1 MGCSEDYNP
10 GSRGKH
16 FVKHLTCR
24 KQFPL
29 ANEGRRPPT
38 LLKDFLLEDSITC
51 SSSSGFKSLPRIQP
65 DGPKKIL
72 TPQTSKSTVSTLRAM
87 INAVKSIQFV
97 KNPPSILPRSLSRRL
112 LSRKT
117 TSSTKQDSF
126 QIASVRIAVTV
137 KDIIRW
143 KSFRDLQQEE
153 EEARE
158 LSTPHCSIDDTTET
172 ASSSG
177 SKGSSWCDSD
187 FSSEW
192 WWQGESGDF
201 SGKKFGNFLPGVGGG
216 NFVEET
222 AGENAKWAEGVGQ
235 PEEAASDDDV
245 TWMSSADDQSETT
258 SSSPEED
265 HKTDDDED
273 ATSAASYE
281 EEEEEEEG
289 AFHKAWQLLDR
300 VRAGSGKHWRSHEE
314 QLLLDFFMDELMAM
328 SSRDN
333 NAWKQDGGK
342 IAIINGDAEKEEEEE
357 EEEEEMVIAKA
368 RAWIDEDREVINWMN
383 ESVAGSKK
391 RDACIQAMDKE
402 GNWSKF
408 GRGGEGKEVGLEIE
422 DGLFDDLINGLV
434 ADILIV

>member
-24 KQFPL
+24 KQFSL

-51 SSSSGFKSLPRIQP
+51 ASSSGFKSLPRKQP
-65 DGPKKIL
+65 DGPKKML
-72 TPQTSKSTVSTLRAM
+72 TPQTSKSTVSALRAM

-117 TSSTKQDSF
+117 SSSTKQDSF
-126 QIASVRIAVTV
+126 QFASVRIAVTV

-201 SGKKFGNFLPGVGGG
+201 SGKKLGNFSPGVGGG
-216 NFVEET
+216 NFAEET

-235 PEEAASDDDV
+235 PAEPASDDDV
-245 TWMSSADDQSETT
+245 TWIASADDRSETT
-258 SSSPEED
+258 SSSSPEED
-265 HKTDDDED
+265 HKTED

-281 EEEEEEEG
+281 EEEG
-289 AFHKAWQLLDR
+289 IFHKAWQLLDR

-328 SSRDN
+328 GSRDN
-333 NAWKQDGGK
+333 KAWKQDGGK
-342 IAIINGDAEKEEEEE
+342 IAIINGGAEKEE

-368 RAWIDEDREVINWMN
+368 RAWIDEDRGEVINWMN
-383 ESVAGSKK
+383 ESVVGSKK

-402 GNWSKF
+402 GNWSKL
-408 GRGGEGKEVGLEIE
+408 GRGGEGKEVGLGIE

-434 ADILIV
+434 ADILIML